1 MTTTRT
7 GAHDTTHPAARQGR
21 PRGRTLRLL
30 APLVALGLLTACS
43 AADDT
48 PATPAPSTP
57 APSTPV
63 PATEP
68 APDAAGAPATVTTA
82 TGSLGTFLTDGDGR
96 TLYLFTP
103 DSPGVSTCTGACLQA
118 WPALVTD
125 GTPEAAGM
133 ADATLLGTLVRDDGG
148 VQVTYAGWPLYA
160 FAGDTVAGDVNGQGV
175 EGVWFLVAPDGT
187 MLGAAT
193 PDAPASSGSGTAPA
207 RDDYGY

>member
-1 MTTTRT
+1 MTTTPT
-7 GAHDTTHPAARQGR
+7 GADRTTDPAARQDR

-30 APLVALGLLTACS
+30 APLVALGLLAACS

-57 APSTPV
+57 AP
-63 PATEP
+63 ATEP
-68 APDAAGAPATVTTA
+68 APDAPDAAGAPATVTTA
-82 TGSLGTFLTDGDGR
+82 SGSLGTFLTDGDGR

-103 DSPGVSTCTGACLQA
+103 DSPGVSTCTDACLQA

-125 GTPEAAGM
+125 GAPEAAGM

-187 MLGAAT
+187 MLDAAT
-193 PDAPASSGSGTAPA
+193 PDAPASGGNGTAPA